1 MLDPKLGVDVDVNG
15 PGLCAAATPQPD
27 PSAPAATSAEVTNF
41 MEVFPA
47 FMPERHRIEGH
58 DAAFFNLA
66 APGMPR
72 LFPNCGVQIYGTFY
86 KGCR

>member
-1 MLDPKLGVDVDVNG
+1 LLDPKLGVDVDVNG

-66 APGMPR
+66 APRDAPPVPKLR
-72 LFPNCGVQIYGTFY
+72 CSDLWNLL
-86 KGCR
+86 